1 MNPKRK
7 FVRPVSLSTCL
18 AATLALLFTLPSCDS
33 DHAAKSDEGGQAMLS
48 LAAIPEDVT
57 CIRVTVAGEFRSSES
72 DFDVVPGDTLTQALT
87 GLPVGAVVFSANAY
101 TAACSSVTKSTI
113 PMWVSDEKTVN
124 LVQGKS
130 SSVTLTLYR
139 NGRAKV
145 TVEFADQEDGGTD
158 GGTDSRTPSAADGGR
173 PTGG

>member
-1 MNPKRK
+1 MNANHNFFRN
-7 FVRPVSLSTCL
+7 VSFSTCL
-18 AATLALLFTLPSCDS
+18 AAALLLSPGCD
-33 DHAAKSDEGGQAMLS
+33 DNQAAKGDESGQAMLS
-48 LAAIPEDVT
+48 LAAIPDDVT
-57 CIRVTVAGEFRSSES
+57 CIRVTAAGEFRSSVV

-101 TAACSSVTKSTI
+101 SATCDSVTKSTV
-113 PMWVSDEKTVN
+113 PMWISDEKTVN

-130 SSVTLTLYR
+130 SSVTLTLYK

-158 GGTDSRTPSAADGGR
+158 SGTTAGSVDGGTPAGG
-173 PTGG
+173 